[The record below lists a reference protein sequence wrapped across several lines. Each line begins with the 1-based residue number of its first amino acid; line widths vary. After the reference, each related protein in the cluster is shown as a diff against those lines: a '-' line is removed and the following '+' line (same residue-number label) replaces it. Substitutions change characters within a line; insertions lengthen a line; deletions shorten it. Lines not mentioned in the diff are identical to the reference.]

1 MSRDK
6 VLQEIYEDKL
16 GAYWH
21 KLLHIKELEKT
32 NDGSFLRLKSI
43 TDRNNELSII
53 SNQLNVLEQLSDET
67 LIVPDWYKE
76 VLVKH
81 SLVDKRLELWVK

>member
-16 GAYWH
+16 SAYWH

-32 NDGSFLRLKSI
+32 SDGSFLRLKSI

-53 SNQLNVLEQLSDET
+53 SN
-67 LIVPDWYKE
+67 
-76 VLVKH
+76 
-81 SLVDKRLELWVK
+81 

>member
-16 GAYWH
+16 SAYWH

-32 NDGSFLRLKSI
+32 SDGSFLRLKSI

-81 SLVDKRLELWVK
+81 SLVDKRLEL

>member
-16 GAYWH
+16 GAYWN

-32 NDGSFLRLKSI
+32 SDGSFLRLKSI

-81 SLVDKRLELWVK
+81 SLVDKRLEL

>member
-16 GAYWH
+16 GTYWH

-81 SLVDKRLELWVK
+81 SLVDKRLEL